1 MKMTD
6 SELEKFI
13 EQYKK
18 TICQSL
24 LGKDKGEKVS
34 SLVFDDKEK
43 DENKMILFDILY
55 QNSVIDNVKITLK
68 IDYKNLKNDIK
79 NCRPNWQYANVA

>member
-6 SELEKFI
+6 SELEKFV
-13 EQYKK
+13 EQYKE

-24 LGKDKGEKVS
+24 IGIDKGEKVS

-43 DENKMILFDILY
+43 DENKMVLFDILY
-55 QNSVIDNVKITLK
+55 QNSVIEDVKISLK
-68 IDYKNLKNDIK
+68 IDYEKLEKDIEELKT
-79 NCRPNWQYANVA
+79 